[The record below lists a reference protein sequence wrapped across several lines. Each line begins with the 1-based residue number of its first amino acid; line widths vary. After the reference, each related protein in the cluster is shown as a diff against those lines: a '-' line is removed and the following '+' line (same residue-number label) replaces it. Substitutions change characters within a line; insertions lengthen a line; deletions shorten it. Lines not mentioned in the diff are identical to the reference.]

1 MVFFI
6 LKNWRKSETHFLIEP
21 NRFELF
27 PKASRLVKIF
37 LNAESPVQL
46 EEEFTVEG
54 CSVNFPVREL
64 IVESKLLASII
75 RPVLNFS
82 QDEVKFD
89 CFYNATREELLSKK
103 KYFQLNS
110 PTSKAIISRN
120 DSNHQQVEPS
130 AANCA
135 KS

>member
-1 MVFFI
+1 MVFII
-6 LKNWRKSETHFLIEP
+6 LRNWRTKSETRFLIKP
-21 NRFELF
+21 NRFELL

-37 LNAESPVQL
+37 LNAETPVQL

-54 CSVNFPVREL
+54 CSINFPVREL

-89 CFYNATREELLSKK
+89 CFHNAEREELLSKK
-103 KYFQLNS
+103 NILKPKFNS
-110 PTSKAIISRN
+110 SEVTSSRN
-120 DSNHQQVEPS
+120 DSNHE
-130 AANCA
+130 
-135 KS
+135 